1 MEKEI
6 LKEDEVIKCM
16 KKICDY
22 YNKNYEIIKK
32 FLNKDKR
39 VK

>member
-6 LKEDEVIKCM
+6 LKEDKVIKCM

-22 YNKNYEIIKK
+22 YNKNYKEIKR
-32 FLNKDKR
+32 FLDNNKR